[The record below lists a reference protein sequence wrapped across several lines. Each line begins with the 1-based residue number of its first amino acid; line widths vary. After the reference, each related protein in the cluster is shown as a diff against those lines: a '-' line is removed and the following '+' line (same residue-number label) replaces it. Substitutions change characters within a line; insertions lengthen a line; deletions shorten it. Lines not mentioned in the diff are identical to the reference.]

1 MDLEQKLAILAPA
14 SRFDACDSFS
24 QQGRRYQPRKASWN
38 EGGIVTENGA
48 DGRARPIFRL
58 LMSSRCEW
66 NCAYCPLRSGND
78 TPRATL
84 GPEELAKSFLPRV
97 QRGAVQGLMLSS
109 GVDGG
114 RDLAAERMLDAVEH
128 LRRQHHYRGYVHLK
142 LLPGASA
149 TTIERA
155 AQLADRLSLNLEAPT
170 AAYLTRIS
178 PERNWEGDVMAPLLW
193 MREWAR
199 KLGELA
205 RPRHSAGHLG
215 SGLATQFV
223 VGASGES
230 DRDLLL
236 TTMWLYR
243 DLELR
248 RVYFGAFRP
257 VAGTPLHAMPA
268 TPFVREQRL
277 READWLLRNY
287 GFEQQEL
294 PYTSTGNLPLH
305 IDPKLAW
312 ALAHPEFFPVELN
325 TADESRLL
333 RVPGLGP
340 IAVRRILRLR
350 AEQRFRDVQHLHT
363 LGAAARR
370 ASDFV
375 TLDGKYY
382 GRSAEERLRY
392 YNRETVIAEQLPLWE

>member
-1 MDLEQKLAILAPA
+1 MDLDEKLAILAPA

-24 QQGRRYQPRKASWN
+24 QQGRRYQPRKATWN
-38 EGGIVTENGA
+38 ESGIVTEHGA

-84 GPEELAKSFLPRV
+84 SPEELAKSFLPRV

-114 RDLAAERMLDAVEH
+114 RDMSAERMLDAVEH
-128 LRRQHHYRGYVHLK
+128 LRRQHEYRGYIHLK
-142 LLPGASA
+142 LLPGASS

-155 AQLADRLSLNLEAPT
+155 AHLADRLSLNLEAPT
-170 AAYLTRIS
+170 AEYLARIS
-178 PERNWEGDVMAPLLW
+178 PERHWQGDVLAPLLW
-193 MREWAR
+193 MREWTR
-199 KLGELA
+199 KLREL
-205 RPRHSAGHLG
+205 RWPRDSAGHLG

-230 DRDLLL
+230 DHDLLL
-236 TTMWLYR
+236 TSMWLYR
-243 DLELR
+243 DMELR

-257 VAGTPLHAMPA
+257 VAGTPMPGMPA

-294 PYTSTGNLPLH
+294 PYSAAGNLPLH

-312 ALAHPEFFPVELN
+312 ALAHPELFPVELN

-350 AEQRFRDVQHLHT
+350 REQRFRDLQHLQA
-363 LGAAARR
+363 LGTAARR

-382 GRSAEERLRY
+382 GRTAEQRLRH
-392 YNRETVIAEQLPLWE
+392 YNKQPLIAEQLSLWE